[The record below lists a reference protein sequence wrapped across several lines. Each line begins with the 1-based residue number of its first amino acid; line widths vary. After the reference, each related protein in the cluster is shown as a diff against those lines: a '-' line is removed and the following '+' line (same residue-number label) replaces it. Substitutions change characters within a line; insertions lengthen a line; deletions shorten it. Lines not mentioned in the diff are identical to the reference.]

1 MLRGSDIRR
10 IPRSSTGP
18 GLPHNLTAKD
28 GATWEV
34 KSDSIKLDD
43 HVGHT
48 VQVTGVVAHHKE
60 HAIKEDAKAEMKEH
74 DMDKDAQGAWPH
86 EGHAFHQVQRKLPEI
101 KTHRRRLHNVDSC
114 LDRVGI
120 AGGFHRQQDPEQK
133 LHTAKPPHLAT
144 PLRHRPHTS
153 PPSRV
158 S

>member
-10 IPRSSTGP
+10 IPGSSPGT
-18 GLPHNLTAKD
+18 GLPHNVTAKG

-86 EGHAFHQVQRKLPEI
+86 EGHAFNQVQGRLPEL
-101 KTHRRRLHNVDSC
+101 KRHQRQFNN
-114 LDRVGI
+114 
-120 AGGFHRQQDPEQK
+120 FHPC
-133 LHTAKPPHLAT
+133 
-144 PLRHRPHTS
+144 
-153 PPSRV
+153 
-158 S
+158 